1 MPEQPSLANS
11 PTVARRAA
19 HQRPTLRDVATLAG
33 VSMKTAS
40 RVINGETRVNE
51 TLALNVRRAAEVL
64 DYRPNLTA
72 RNLRRSDGFTH
83 TLGVVLFDVSNAFS
97 SSLQRAIEDV
107 ASLRHIVVISS
118 SVDEDPQ
125 RERDSA
131 LALVARQVDGLI
143 IVPAGDDQSYL
154 AREQRL
160 GLKVVF
166 VDRVP
171 QLLRADAVVGDNRG
185 GAYQAV
191 THLAKHGHERIAFLG
206 DRDYI
211 GTLQERRQ
219 GYFDAMRDAG
229 LTVDP
234 SLVVTNLHAT
244 ESIARAVTTLMSGD
258 APTALFTAQNLITI
272 ESIRTLQHLELDDC
286 VALVGFDDFDT
297 SDLLRPAISVVS
309 QSPKLMGSLAAE
321 LLLHRIDGDT
331 PAFETHVIP
340 VNLIERGSGEL
351 APRPDLVRARLRRL
365 DLTR

>member
-1 MPEQPSLANS
+1 
-11 PTVARRAA
+11 
-19 HQRPTLRDVATLAG
+19 
-33 VSMKTAS
+33 MKTAS
-40 RVINGETRVNE
+40 RVINGETRVNA

-107 ASLRHIVVISS
+107 ASTRHIVVISS

-125 RERDSA
+125 RERDNA
-131 LALVARQVDGLI
+131 LALVARQVDGLVV
-143 IVPAGDDQSYL
+143 VPAGDDQSYL

-185 GAYQAV
+185 GAYRAV
-191 THLAKHGHERIAFLG
+191 THLARHGHERIAFLG

-211 GTLQERRQ
+211 GTLKERQR
-219 GYFDAMRDAG
+219 GYYDAMRDAN

-234 SLVVTNLHAT
+234 SLVITNLHAADA
-244 ESIARAVTTLMSGD
+244 IAGAVTTLMSGD
-258 APTALFTAQNLITI
+258 PPTALFTAQNFITI
-272 ESIRTLQHLELDDC
+272 QSIRTLKHLELDDC

-297 SDLLRPAISVVS
+297 SDLLRPAVTVVS
-309 QSPKLMGSLAAE
+309 QSPKDMGSLAAQ
-321 LLLHRIDGDT
+321 LLLDRIDGDT
-331 PAFETHVIP
+331 TAFETHVIP

-351 APRPDLVRARLRRL
+351 EPRADLVRARLGRASN
-365 DLTR
+365 

>member
-1 MPEQPSLANS
+1 
-11 PTVARRAA
+11 
-19 HQRPTLRDVATLAG
+19 
-33 VSMKTAS
+33 MKTAS
-40 RVINGETRVNE
+40 RVINGETRVNA

-107 ASLRHIVVISS
+107 ASTRHIVVISS

-125 RERDSA
+125 RERDNA
-131 LALVARQVDGLI
+131 LALVARQVDGLVV
-143 IVPAGDDQSYL
+143 VPAGDDQSYL

-185 GAYQAV
+185 GAYRAV
-191 THLAKHGHERIAFLG
+191 THLARHGHKRIAFLG

-211 GTLQERRQ
+211 GTLKERRQ
-219 GYFDAMRDAG
+219 GYYDAMRDAN

-234 SLVVTNLHAT
+234 SLVITNLHAAGA
-244 ESIARAVTTLMSGD
+244 IAGAVTTLMSGD
-258 APTALFTAQNLITI
+258 PPTALFTAQNFITI
-272 ESIRTLQHLELDDC
+272 QSIRTLKHLELDDC

-297 SDLLRPAISVVS
+297 SDLLRPAVTVVS
-309 QSPKLMGSLAAE
+309 QSPKDMGSLAAK
-321 LLLHRIDGDT
+321 LLLDRIDGDAA
-331 PAFETHVIP
+331 AFETHVIP

-351 APRPDLVRARLRRL
+351 EPRADLVRARLGRASN
-365 DLTR
+365 

>member
-1 MPEQPSLANS
+1 MKAPAGRRGAN
-11 PTVARRAA
+11 
-19 HQRPTLRDVATLAG
+19 QRPTLRDVATLAG

-40 RVINGETRVNE
+40 RVINGETRVNA

-107 ASLRHIVVISS
+107 ASTRHIVVISS

-125 RERDSA
+125 RERDNA
-131 LALVARQVDGLI
+131 LALVARQVDGLLV
-143 IVPAGDDQSYL
+143 VPAGDDQSYL

-185 GAYQAV
+185 GAYRAV
-191 THLAKHGHERIAFLG
+191 THLAKRGHQRIAFLG

-211 GTLQERRQ
+211 GTLKERQ
-219 GYFDAMRDAG
+219 LGYIDAMRDAD
-229 LTVDP
+229 LTIDP
-234 SLVVTNLHAT
+234 SLVITNLHAADT
-244 ESIARAVTTLMSGD
+244 IAGAVATLMAGD
-258 APTALFTAQNLITI
+258 PPTALFTAQNFITI
-272 ESIRTLQHLELDDC
+272 ESIRALKRLELDDC

-309 QSPKLMGSLAAE
+309 QNPKVMGALAAQ
-321 LLLHRIDGDT
+321 LLLNRIDGDAS
-331 PAFETHVIP
+331 PFETHVID

-351 APRPDLVRARLRRL
+351 APREELVRARLRRA
-365 DLTR
+365 